1 MTFAPLLRRLQLA
14 PGFIVLIAVLL
25 LGAVQMEAVHVHVLD
40 DGIECSLHA
49 GGFSVDEAVPTVTD
63 RAALLALTAVV
74 SFVAMFFVVAAPRR
88 YCSRAPPLFS

>member
-40 DGIECSLHA
+40 DGIECALHA

-63 RAALLALTAVV
+63 RAALTAVV